1 MDQIIQILE
10 KEKISAWRLTQ
21 RQTDSA
27 ELYFIKK
34 KLDLPR
40 YTKIEEISLE
50 VFRDFEEDGQKFRGA
65 TEIFIEP
72 GSSPEEIERKIR
84 SADYAASFVRNPFY
98 ELPEKTVSGKVAS
111 AADYSSQPITAAAEA
126 VADVLLS
133 VKGDETAFINSA
145 EIFIRRST
153 VRILDSKGT
162 DVSYDH
168 DSVWGEFVTQC
179 VSPSD
184 VEQYRQFSYGNLDL
198 DALRERLESGIRDV
212 RLRAGA
218 KNAPKAGKYN
228 VILTGENLREILT
241 YYSIRSSSAM
251 IYPQYSTWKTG
262 DQVQGENVEGEKI
275 NLTLSSDFP
284 FSGEGIALKDRPLI
298 RDGKLCAIHGNSR
311 FAYYLGIEPTGSYEK
326 LILDAGT
333 MSYEDMKRSGALEAV
348 SFSDFQMDP
357 MDGHFAGEMRL
368 ALQTSSDGTVTAM
381 TGGSVNGNIIT
392 SQKKLVFSK
401 ERYRDSTY
409 EGPLAVMIADV
420 TVAGE

>member
-1 MDQIIQILE
+1 MNQILQILE
-10 KEKISAWRLTQ
+10 KEGLSAWRLTQ
-21 RQTDSA
+21 QQTDSA

-40 YTKIEEISLE
+40 YTKITETRLEI
-50 VFRDFEEDGQKFRGA
+50 FRDFEEDGQKFRGS

-72 GSSPEEIERKIR
+72 GSSAEEIEKKIR
-84 SADYAASFVRNPFY
+84 AAYYAASFVKNPFY
-98 ELPEKTVSGKVAS
+98 ELPEKTVSEKVPS
-111 AADYSSQPITAAAEA
+111 AADYSGQPVTAAAEA

-133 VKGDETAFINSA
+133 VREDDTAFINSA

-153 VRILDSKGT
+153 VRILDSNGT

-168 DSVWGEFVTQC
+168 DSIWGEFVAQC
-179 VSPSD
+179 ISPSD
-184 VEQYRQFSYGNLDL
+184 VEQYRQFSYGNLDTE
-198 DALRERLESGIRDV
+198 ALRERLESGIRDV

-228 VILTGENLREILT
+228 VILTGENLREVLT
-241 YYSIRSSSAM
+241 YYMARSSSAM
-251 IYPQYSTWKTG
+251 IYPKYSTWKTG
-262 DQVQGENVEGEKI
+262 DAVQGENVEGEKI
-275 NLTLSSDFP
+275 NLTLASEYP
-284 FSGEGIALKDRPLI
+284 FSAEGISMKDRELI

-326 LILDAGT
+326 LILDAGS
-333 MSYEDMKRSGALEAV
+333 MSYEDMKRGGALEAV

-368 ALQTSSDGTVTAM
+368 ALQTAADGTVTAL

-392 SQKKLVFSK
+392 AQKKLVFSK
-401 ERYRDSTY
+401 ERYSDSTY

>member
-1 MDQIIQILE
+1 MDQILQILE
-10 KEKISAWRLTQ
+10 KEEISAWRLTQ
-21 RQTDSA
+21 RKTDSA
-27 ELYFIKK
+27 ELYFIKM

-40 YTKIEEISLE
+40 YTQITEISLE
-50 VFRDFEEDGQKFRGA
+50 VFRDFEEDGQKFRGS

-72 GSSPEEIERKIR
+72 GSSAEEIEKKIR
-84 SADYAASFVRNPFY
+84 SANYAAAFVKNPFY
-98 ELPEKTVSGKVAS
+98 ELPEKTVSEKVPS
-111 AADYSSQPITAAAEA
+111 TADYSGLPITAAAAA

-133 VKGDETAFINSA
+133 VSGDDTAFINSA

-168 DSVWGEFVTQC
+168 DSIWGEFVAQC

-218 KNAPKAGKYN
+218 QNAPKAGKYN

-241 YYSIRSSSAM
+241 YYAARSSSAM
-251 IYPQYSTWKTG
+251 IYPKYSTWKIG
-262 DQVQGENVEGEKI
+262 DEVQGENVEGEKI
-275 NLTLSSDFP
+275 NMTLSSAFP
-284 FSGEGIALKDRPLI
+284 FSGEGIAMKDRPLI
-298 RDGKLCAIHGNSR
+298 REGKLCTIHGNSR

-368 ALQTSSDGTVTAM
+368 ALQTAADGTVTAL

-401 ERYRDSTY
+401 ERYADSAF

>member
-1 MDQIIQILE
+1 MDQILQILE
-10 KEKISAWRLTQ
+10 KEGISAWRLTQ
-21 RQTDSA
+21 KKTDSA

-40 YTKIEEISLE
+40 YTQITETRLEI
-50 VFRDFEEDGQKFRGA
+50 FRDFEEGGQKFRGS

-72 GSSPEEIERKIR
+72 GSSAEEIEKKIR
-84 SADYAASFVRNPFY
+84 SAAFAASFVKNPFY
-98 ELPEKTVSGKVAS
+98 ELPEKTVSEKVPS
-111 AADYSSQPITAAAEA
+111 AADYSGVPITAAAAA

-133 VKGDETAFINSA
+133 VKGDDTAFINSA

-153 VRILDSKGT
+153 VRIMDSKGT

-168 DSVWGEFVTQC
+168 DSIWGEFVAQC

-184 VEQYRQFSYGNLDL
+184 VEQYRQFSYGNMDTA
-198 DALRERLESGIRDV
+198 ALRERLESGIRDV

-218 KNAPKAGKYN
+218 KNAPKAGRYN
-228 VILTGENLREILT
+228 VILTGENLREILA
-241 YYSIRSSSAM
+241 YYETRSSSAM
-251 IYPQYSTWKTG
+251 IYPKYSTWKTG
-262 DQVQGENVEGEKI
+262 DEVQGENVEGEKI
-275 NLTLSSDFP
+275 NLTLSSDLP
-284 FSGEGIALKDRPLI
+284 FSGEGIPLKDRPLI
-298 RDGKLCAIHGNSR
+298 RDGKLCTVHGNSH

-368 ALQTSSDGTVTAM
+368 ALQTSADGTVTAL